1 MGGMEMA
8 SPVTDL
14 SLNLVNWWILQSDI
28 NLIGEEEVK
37 IV

>member
-8 SPVTDL
+8 SPITDL
-14 SLNLVNWWILQSDI
+14 SLNLVNWWRLQSDI
-28 NLIGEEEVK
+28 NWKDEEEVK

>member
-8 SPVTDL
+8 SSIIDL
-14 SLNLVNWWILQSDI
+14 SLNLVNWWRLQSDI
-28 NLIGEEEVK
+28 NWIDKEEVK